1 MTTTLHE
8 AFARTGTASHGSR
21 ESDARPPVV
30 FLARNLVVG
39 GAERAFLTYVNGAAS
54 VQPIVALLALHG
66 GLAHELRPNI
76 RAVDLSL
83 GFPTYGRMADALDR
97 LPGWTGVR
105 LIYECVQ
112 LAALLRETRA
122 NVVCSFLMRAH
133 LVALL
138 TKRFLSPATRVVLN
152 IHEHWTDSAPFLYP
166 RRRDRWMMRRITRGL
181 FPDADLIVTVA
192 TALRDDLALHYGVA
206 RERLRVVFNPVEVT
220 RIRAEG
226 QEALSPA
233 QQAFMDVPTFVG
245 VGRLVPLKAFDL
257 LIRAIAD
264 LRRTHDARLMLI
276 GDGEERSALAHLT
289 RKLGISDAVLFLGW
303 QANPWKFIARARGLA
318 LTSLTEAFPSVISEA
333 LALGVPVLATRC
345 SDGIGELLE
354 HGACG
359 LILPPRDVGA
369 ITAGLRCLLQDD
381 STRARLVANGLHRV
395 EDFVTDLSIARYEA
409 VLHQVA
415 GVRLSPGVHEV
426 RSRRE

>member
-8 AFARTGTASHGSR
+8 PFAHSGTASHGSR

-39 GAERAFLTYVNGAAS
+39 GAERAFLTYVNEAS
-54 VQPIVALLALHG
+54 TIQPIVALLTHRG
-66 GLAHELRPNI
+66 GLAHELRSDI

-83 GFPTYGRMADALDR
+83 GFPTYGAVADALDR

-105 LIYECVQ
+105 LMHECVR

-122 NVVCSFLMRAH
+122 KVVCSFLMRAH

-138 TKRFLSPATRVVLN
+138 TKRLLSPATRVVVN
-152 IHEHWTDSAPFLYP
+152 VHEHWTDSAPFLYP
-166 RRRDRWMMRRITRGL
+166 RRRDRWIMRRITRGL

-206 RERLRVVFNPVEVT
+206 RERLRVVFNPLEIG

-226 QEALSPA
+226 REALSPA
-233 QQAFMDVPTFVG
+233 QRAFMDVPTFVG

-264 LRRTHDARLMLI
+264 LRQTHDVRLMLI
-276 GDGEERSALAHLT
+276 GDGEERSALARLT
-289 RKLGISDAVLFLGW
+289 QELGISDAVMFLGW
-303 QANPWKFIARARGLA
+303 QANPWKFMARARGLA
-318 LTSLTEAFPSVISEA
+318 LTSLTEAFPSVLSES

-345 SDGIGELLE
+345 SDGVGELLE

-359 LILPPRDVGA
+359 LMVPPRDVGA
-369 ITAGLRCLLQDD
+369 MTAGLRCLLQDD
-381 STRARLVANGLHRV
+381 STRARLIASGLNRV
-395 EDFVTDLSIARYEA
+395 EEFVPDLSIARYEA
-409 VLHQVA
+409 VLHEVA
-415 GVRLSPGVHEV
+415 GGRLSPGVHEA
-426 RSRRE
+426 RLRRE